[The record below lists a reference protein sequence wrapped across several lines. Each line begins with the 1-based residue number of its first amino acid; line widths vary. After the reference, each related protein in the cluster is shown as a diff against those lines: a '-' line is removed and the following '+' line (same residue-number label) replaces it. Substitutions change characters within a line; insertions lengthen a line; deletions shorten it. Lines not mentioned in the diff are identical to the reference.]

1 MLHGIVPP
9 EGLVTKAFRNLDRAL
24 GATVMKFFAHEGCV
38 LDERE
43 LQDHDAQ
50 ARARDQ
56 VFSIAGLYAPR
67 SAAPTALAVAVEIDP
82 VSGVIRVVAGHGQ
95 IADSAPQP
103 REITTE
109 NPAHMIAD
117 HATEASVENSVDRQ
131 GSTTGGAPGP
141 MTPPPTPRESIG
153 PRVRGKRGSGGTRFR
168 SSKTVASRKALA
180 AAIRARGAR

>member
-1 MLHGIVPP
+1 MLAGVVPP
-9 EGLVTKAFRNLDRAL
+9 AVLVTKAFRNLDSAL

-67 SAAPTALAVAVEIDP
+67 SATPAAFAVAVEIDP
-82 VSGVIRVVAGHGQ
+82 VSGVIRVVAGHGHL
-95 IADSAPQP
+95 ADSASQP

-117 HATEASVENSVDRQ
+117 HASEARVENSVERQ
-131 GSTTGGAPGP
+131 GSSSGGAPGP
-141 MTPPPTPRESIG
+141 MTTPPTPQSATRRARRAT
-153 PRVRGKRGSGGTRFR
+153 PPAFGTRSR
-168 SSKTVASRKALA
+168 SRQT
-180 AAIRARGAR
+180 

>member
-1 MLHGIVPP
+1 MPSETLAFSPELARQAMLAGVVPP
-9 EGLVTKAFRNLDRAL
+9 AGLVTKAFRNLDSAL

-67 SAAPTALAVAVEIDP
+67 SATPAAFAVAVEIDP
-82 VSGVIRVVAGHGQ
+82 VSGVIRVVAGHGHL
-95 IADSAPQP
+95 ADSASQP

-117 HATEASVENSVDRQ
+117 HATEARVENSVERQ
-131 GSTTGGAPGP
+131 GSSSGGAPGP
-141 MTPPPTPRESIG
+141 MTTPPTPQSATR
-153 PRVRGKRGSGGTRFR
+153 RARRGIPSAGGTRSR
-168 SSKTVASRKALA
+168 SRQT
-180 AAIRARGAR
+180 

>member
-1 MLHGIVPP
+1 MLTGVVPP
-9 EGLVTKAFRNLDRAL
+9 TGLVTKAFRNLDRAL
-24 GATVMKFFAHEGCV
+24 DATVMKFFAHEGCV

-43 LQDHDAQ
+43 LHDHDAQ

-117 HATEASVENSVDRQ
+117 HASEASVERQ

-141 MTPPPTPRESIG
+141 MTTPPTPRESIG
-153 PRVRGKRGSGGTRFR
+153 PRVRCKRGSGGTRVR

>member
-109 NPAHMIAD
+109 NPAHMIGD
-117 HATEASVENSVDRQ
+117 HATESDVERQ

-141 MTPPPTPRESIG
+141 MTTPPTPQSAKR
-153 PRVRGKRGSGGTRFR
+153 RARRGIPSAGGTRSR
-168 SSKTVASRKALA
+168 SVRT
-180 AAIRARGAR
+180 